1 MSEATSKSIET
12 RTIVVTGGADGIGR
26 AVVLLCAARR
36 DNVAILDKNA
46 EAAKKTAAEAVKQ
59 GAKYALSLACDVSS
73 EKQIEKAF
81 EIVSNK
87 IGAPYGLFTGAGID
101 LGGLV
106 HELPAATW
114 RRVLDTN
121 LTGTFFAC
129 KHAIKKMR
137 HAGVPG
143 SIVCASSPT
152 GFVALAAGA
161 SGAYSASKGAISS
174 LVRCM
179 AIDYAPYGIRVNAVV
194 PGATETRLMWSNVP
208 AKSIPHMRK
217 ILSKEIPLG
226 RLAQPQ
232 EPARTVAWLLSEESS
247 YVTGSHFICD
257 GGILAKASIS
267 V

>member
-1 MSEATSKSIET
+1 MSEAPSKSIET

-46 EAAKKTAAEAVKQ
+46 EAAKKTAAEAMKQ
-59 GAKYALSLACDVSS
+59 GAKCALSLACDVSS

-129 KHAIKKMR
+129 KHAIRKIDRKSTRLNSSHPSISYAVFCLKKKNQNAHLLVREENIDYIMLNVSNIEYLLIALR
-137 HAGVPG
+137 CLLSCQFDLAIVPCRQL
-143 SIVCASSPT
+143 VVLPLRP
-152 GFVALAAGA
+152 LAA
-161 SGAYSASKGAISS
+161 
-174 LVRCM
+174 
-179 AIDYAPYGIRVNAVV
+179 
-194 PGATETRLMWSNVP
+194 
-208 AKSIPHMRK
+208 
-217 ILSKEIPLG
+217 
-226 RLAQPQ
+226 Q
-232 EPARTVAWLLSEESS
+232 
-247 YVTGSHFICD
+247 
-257 GGILAKASIS
+257 
-267 V
+267 